1 MTHVHSDPVG
11 DDRRKAG
18 DVCEKCG
25 GAMKLTHIVPGKPGH
40 EVRSSRCTA
49 CGAEKIERAKI
60 G

>member
-11 DDRRKAG
+11 VDGSQAC

-40 EVRSSRCTA
+40 ETRSSRCMT
-49 CGAEKIERAKI
+49 CRAEKIEHVKI